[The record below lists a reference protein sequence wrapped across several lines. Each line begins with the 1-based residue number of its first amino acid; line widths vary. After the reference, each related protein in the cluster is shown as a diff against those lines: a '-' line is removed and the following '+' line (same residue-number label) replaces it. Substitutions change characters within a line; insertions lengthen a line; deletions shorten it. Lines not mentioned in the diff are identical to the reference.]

1 MKNAITNKV
10 TGFTYIEVLFA
21 LFITIVVFT
30 MLPLLYKSIVPL
42 KHQSNFASSID
53 LEFFARDL
61 TEELLLNKSQ
71 FFNIENRGHRLKITN
86 KEKNIYYEF
95 KNRKI
100 IKTINHSGNI
110 TLLNNVIE
118 AQFTMLKNKRM
129 KLYVKL
135 YNEGT
140 YFEKE
145 IYF

>member
-1 MKNAITNKV
+1 
-10 TGFTYIEVLFA
+10 
-21 LFITIVVFT
+21 
-30 MLPLLYKSIVPL
+30 
-42 KHQSNFASSID
+42 
-53 LEFFARDL
+53 FFARDL

-118 AQFTMLKNKRM
+118 AQFTMLRNKRM

-145 IYF
+145 IYFEYKTLYISFCDGVLYAIFIIDSDLYSSF